1 MVLST
6 HNYIDASGILPSYT
20 HISFIIRC
28 PELETKM
35 DTNKGKSFET
45 LTWLHLEIILIYYGN
60 IRGCEISVR
69 ISASMAK
76 KSFQRCSNPSF
87 GLRFFF
93 NWELDDTRK
102 KTIKFLRKSFPSMF
116 LPVWKRQERGEE
128 WASSCVYTFPFIFIF
143 EWLTCQWKS

>member
-45 LTWLHLEIILIYYGN
+45 FDMVAPGDYFDLL
-60 IRGCEISVR
+60 
-69 ISASMAK
+69 
-76 KSFQRCSNPSF
+76 
-87 GLRFFF
+87 
-93 NWELDDTRK
+93 
-102 KTIKFLRKSFPSMF
+102 
-116 LPVWKRQERGEE
+116 WK
-128 WASSCVYTFPFIFIF
+128 Y
-143 EWLTCQWKS
+143 